1 MTQTLDIAVEMTADS
16 FHKFAVFDFL
26 HHKKAWHRP
35 LLFAAILLVSAGI
48 CLSQTGRREGA
59 ALLAIVLAVVAVGL
73 PAAWFWNFFHNLKT
87 QIRKMGLP
95 RPFYR
100 LELGD
105 AGLSIWMAGEQDKAA
120 PSRHCAWQD
129 LHLAYRTQDA
139 IYLYVQKNQ
148 AYLVHSNL
156 DAAWELLEKK
166 LAPEQQKD
174 CRKSH

>member
-48 CLSQTGRREGA
+48 CLSQVGRRDGA

-73 PAAWFWNFFHNLKT
+73 P
-87 QIRKMGLP
+87 
-95 RPFYR
+95 RPFSR

-139 IYLYVQKNQ
+139 VYLYVQQNQ
-148 AYLVHSNL
+148 AYLVCSNL

-174 CRKSH
+174 CRKNH